1 MSRTVHS
8 EPDRTPSLG
17 SLDAVGAV
25 PQSSGDLPD
34 GAHSVHLASR
44 ARDGDREALN
54 SLLSLHEGWL
64 RRVAGVLL
72 GARVRRKLDSMDV
85 VQEVSLLAI
94 ERIAT
99 LRTTDPASVRR
110 WLTTI
115 LERRVKD
122 MVQGLL
128 ADRRDVRRE
137 VPMVAPK
144 PWESTSSRAPDPMD
158 NGTRPDEAAAKLDLR
173 ELLDVLVSELPE
185 TQRTVVLMRDYEH
198 ADWDQVAAGL
208 DRSVGA
214 VQLLYQRAWI
224 SITAK
229 AARRGSN

>member
-1 MSRTVHS
+1 MSRSSRNRAAGGRRRARWEGLARSPRDFVANASPGVASVESGGPGQDVERHATISSTPRQLAGCRIQGRALIGLPGIQGNPRKDVRAASTRDGMSRTVHS

-137 VPMVAPK
+137 APM
-144 PWESTSSRAPDPMD
+144 
-158 NGTRPDEAAAKLDLR
+158 
-173 ELLDVLVSELPE
+173 
-185 TQRTVVLMRDYEH
+185 
-198 ADWDQVAAGL
+198 
-208 DRSVGA
+208 
-214 VQLLYQRAWI
+214 
-224 SITAK
+224 
-229 AARRGSN
+229 